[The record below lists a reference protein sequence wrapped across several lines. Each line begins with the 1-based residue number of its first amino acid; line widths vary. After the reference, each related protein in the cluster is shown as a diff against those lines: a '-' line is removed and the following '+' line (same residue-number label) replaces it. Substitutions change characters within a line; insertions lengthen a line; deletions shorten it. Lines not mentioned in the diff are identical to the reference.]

1 MEGEIATNVRNR
13 NVTLTTKGQKSRERI
28 DPSLCSISL
37 VLTLTAPGHVA
48 IPSDRGHT
56 SSETIRSLVRFE
68 GVEER
73 DEGPTWLGQ
82 VADVAKLN

>member
-13 NVTLTTKGQKSRERI
+13 NVTLATKGQKSRERI
-28 DPSLCSISL
+28 DPSLRSISL
-37 VLTLTAPGHVA
+37 VLTLTTPGHVA